1 MVFGLSTL
9 NVNRLHN
16 NGKKTLSWAP
26 QATTDSGQWVGNA
39 LRFATKEE
47 AETYLAELALV
58 RSTRVVESSDPVNYR
73 WENGRLVR
81 HNCGS
86 LDQPAPPPRVLL
98 SRRRESSDFR
108 EQVASHHLGACAPAI
123 GHSGA

>member
-47 AETYLAELALV
+47 AEKYVAELSLV
-58 RSTRVVESSDPVNYR
+58 RNTRVIESSDPVNYR
-73 WENGRLVR
+73 WESGRLV
-81 HNCGS
+81 
-86 LDQPAPPPRVLL
+86 
-98 SRRRESSDFR
+98 
-108 EQVASHHLGACAPAI
+108 SHGP
-123 GHSGA
+123 SKPER